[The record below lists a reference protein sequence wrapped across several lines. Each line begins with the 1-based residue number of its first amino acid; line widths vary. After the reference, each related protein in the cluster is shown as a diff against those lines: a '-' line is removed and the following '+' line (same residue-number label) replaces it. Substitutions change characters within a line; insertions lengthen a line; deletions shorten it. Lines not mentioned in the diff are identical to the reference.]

1 MSTLSGSLDSA
12 PAARDPATARLAAAM
27 TRAASAQT
35 FYTIRLLADR
45 DRVDDACRAYAY
57 FRWVD
62 DRIDEGDGSAAGR
75 AAFLRRQ
82 RALLEAAC
90 RRRPP
95 PDLCPEERILAELVA
110 GDAEPD
116 SGLRVYLDNMMALM
130 AFDLERRGRLIPA
143 AGLEHYTDLLAT
155 GVMEA
160 LLHFI
165 GHGCPAPRG
174 PSRPAAV
181 RGAFIIHMLRDLI
194 EDCATGYYNVPAEYL
209 AAHGIVP
216 GDVNHPAM
224 RDWVAGRVALAR
236 DCFREGRAF
245 IAQVG
250 SRRCRLA
257 GRAYV
262 ARFEYVAG
270 LIERDGYRLR
280 AAYPERKSAR
290 AALWMG
296 WRTIT
301 NYELRITN

>member
-110 GDAEPD
+110 GDVEPD
-116 SGLRVYLDNMMALM
+116 SGRRVYLDNMMALM
-130 AFDLERRGRLIPA
+130 AFDLERRGRLITA
-143 AGLEHYTDLLAT
+143 AELDNYIDLLAT
-155 GVMEA
+155 GVIEA
-160 LLHFI
+160 LLYFI
-165 GHGCPAPRG
+165 GHDCPAPHDE
-174 PSRPAAV
+174 SRALAV
-181 RGAFIIHMLRDLI
+181 RGACVIHMLRDLA
-194 EDCATGYYNVPAEYL
+194 EDCATGYINIPAEFL
-209 AAHGIVP
+209 AANGIAA
-216 GDVNHPAM
+216 GDLDHPAM
-224 RDWVAGRVALAR
+224 RDWVAERVALAR

-245 IAQVG
+245 IARVG
-250 SRRCRLA
+250 NVRCRLA
-257 GRAYV
+257 GRAYI
-262 ARFEYVAG
+262 ARFEYVAS
-270 LIERDGYRLR
+270 LIERAGFRLR
-280 AAYPERKSAR
+280 DSYPERKSPR

-296 WRTIT
+296 WKTIR
-301 NYELRITN
+301 N